1 MPDLMSRKYLIWF
14 AVIASVVCFHPMA
27 WGQEVPAGRE
37 QQPGQ
42 VKHLVIKN
50 DNTRF
55 VGVITYEDAR
65 EVIIVTERLGE
76 VAIPKHE
83 IREIR
88 ELGEGELRD
97 GQFVGEEMFATRYFL
112 TTNGLPVKKGDS
124 YIQWNLFG
132 PDFQFGIADNFG
144 VGVMTTWI
152 AMPIVGTLKRSWQLG
167 DNTHL
172 AAGGLL
178 GTGSWSR
185 PDLGLALPFVAITR
199 GNRSHNLNF
208 SFGYGGL
215 KYDDEVYNPNTGTYI
230 EKPYREGRFLFSVA
244 ALARINENFSF
255 VFDSFFMLRGSYM
268 TETEYVWSDPL
279 QRYIEVTREKRA
291 PGLAV
296 FSPGL
301 RWQTRPESAFQFGF
315 TGARFE
321 GEFVPVPIPVVQWFR
336 KI

>member
-1 MPDLMSRKYLIWF
+1 MSRKIVIWF

-27 WGQEVPAGRE
+27 AGQEVPAGGE
-37 QQPGQ
+37 QQRDQ

-65 EVIIVTERLGE
+65 EVIILTERLGE

-88 ELGEGELRD
+88 ELGEGEFRD
-97 GQFVGEEMFATRYFL
+97 GQFVGEELFATRYFL
-112 TTNGLPVKKGDS
+112 TTNGLPVKKGES

-132 PDFQFGIADNFG
+132 PDFQFGIEENFG
-144 VGVMTTWI
+144 VGVMTSWFAVPVI
-152 AMPIVGTLKRSWQLG
+152 GTLKRSWQIG

-185 PDLGLALPFVAITR
+185 PDIGIILPFAALTR
-199 GNRSHNLNF
+199 GNRSSNINF
-208 SFGYGGL
+208 SLGYGRL
-215 KYDDEVYNPNTGTYI
+215 YYTIENYNYVTDRTI
-230 EKPYREGRFLFSVA
+230 KDRYREGRVLFSVA
-244 ALARINENFSF
+244 ALGRINQNFSF
-255 VFDSFFMLRGSYM
+255 VFDSFFMLRGPYR
-268 TETEYVWSDPL
+268 TETEFVWSQSMQDM
-279 QRYIEVTREKRA
+279 IEVKTEKRS
-291 PGLAV
+291 PGLMV
-296 FSPGL
+296 LSPGL
-301 RWQTRPESAFQFGF
+301 RWQSRANSAFQFGF

-321 GEFVPVPIPVVQWFR
+321 GEFVPVPMLQWFR

>member
-1 MPDLMSRKYLIWF
+1 MSRKIVLFF
-14 AVIASVVCFHPMA
+14 AVIASVVCCLPDA
-27 WGQEVPAGRE
+27 RAQEVPAGGE
-37 QQPGQ
+37 QQHCQ

-65 EVIIVTERLGE
+65 EVIILTERLGE

-88 ELGEGELRD
+88 ELKEGEFREGQFIGEGL
-97 GQFVGEEMFATRYFL
+97 FATRYFL
-112 TTNGLPVKKGDS
+112 TTNGLPVDKGES

-152 AMPIVGTLKRSWQLG
+152 AMPVVGTVKRSWQLG
-167 DNTHL
+167 ENTHI

-199 GNRSHNLNF
+199 GNRAHNFNF
-208 SFGYGGL
+208 SAGYGGL
-215 KYDDEVYNPNTGTYI
+215 WYDEEIYNPARDTYV
-230 EKPYREGRFLFSVA
+230 KNRYREGRFLFSVA

-255 VFDSFFMLRGSYM
+255 VFDSFFMLRGRYR
-268 TETEYVWSDPL
+268 TENEFVWSDPL
-279 QRYIEVTREKRA
+279 QRYIEVTSRERA

-301 RWQTRPESAFQFGF
+301 RWQTRPNSAFQFGF
-315 TGARFE
+315 AGVRYE
-321 GEFVPVPIPVVQWFR
+321 GEFAPVPVPVIQWFR